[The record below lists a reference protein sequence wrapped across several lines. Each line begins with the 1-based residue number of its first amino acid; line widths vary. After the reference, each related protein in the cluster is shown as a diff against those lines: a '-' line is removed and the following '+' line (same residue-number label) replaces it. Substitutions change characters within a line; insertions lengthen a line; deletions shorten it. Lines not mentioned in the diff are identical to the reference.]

1 VVLLVQED
9 QGVAATAEAR
19 VVLLMEHTTQAVAVE
34 VAEMLQAEQ
43 VVQAL

>member
-9 QGVAATAEAR
+9 QAVAATAEAR
-19 VVLLMEHTTQAVAVE
+19 GVLLMEHKTPAVAVE
-34 VAEMLQAEQ
+34 VAEMQQAEQ